1 MEPKKKPGGWRYVKR
16 PGAEGERLAAAARR
30 MQAAE
35 DHLNGKFTLAELAV
49 AHGVAVGTIRD
60 WVQVRKRALNP
71 RRDTTVTAPRSE
83 PRTVYKN
90 YDIMQGAGG
99 RMRDDEVRDASRE
112 LGRAIVALQT
122 KLNIPTFNYRG
133 RI

>member
-1 MEPKKKPGGWRYVKR
+1 MDYVKKS
-16 PGAEGERLAAAARR
+16 GLDTERRAAATMRIQAADNYILGTRTMEELAA
-30 MQAAE
+30 
-35 DHLNGKFTLAELAV
+35 V
-49 AHGVAVGTIRD
+49 HGVAVGTIRD

-71 RRDTTVTAPRSE
+71 RRDTAVTAPRSE

-122 KLNIPTFNYRG
+122 KLNIRTFDYRG
-133 RI
+133 RV